1 MVALEKPP
9 RASDSGLNTYF
20 MDCAQQ
26 VFAARAQTYQMIIRG
41 RRCLRLAR
49 RTRALLRE
57 NRARRVI
64 ERVYRIKRTMGWL
77 VGISQRYRY
86 IHFYTRETLESIN
99 ISSCKMHAKNL
110 KDKGFKICIVNY
122 I

>member
-41 RRCLRLAR
+41 RRVVYGSRDAR
-49 RTRALLRE
+49 RALLRE
-57 NRARRVI
+57 NRAQRVI
-64 ERVYRIKRTMGWL
+64 KYRLKN
-77 VGISQRYRY
+77 
-86 IHFYTRETLESIN
+86 TR
-99 ISSCKMHAKNL
+99 
-110 KDKGFKICIVNY
+110 G
-122 I
+122 